1 MAEAL
6 KLWHNA
12 QLYTCDGHSRIIARG
27 ALLTRGSRIEWV
39 GDEAA
44 LPGAAAHEVH
54 DLSGALVTPGLIDSH
69 THLVFAG
76 TRATEYAERLR
87 GRSYEEIALAGGGM
101 AFSVAQAA
109 RLFEAAR
116 TLGLPVKMHA
126 EQLSNLGGTLMAAGA
141 GALSCDH
148 LEYAGEAEAAALA
161 RAGTVAVLL
170 PIAYYYLA
178 PERRPPLDALR
189 AHRVALAVASDCN
202 PGSAPAASLLTAMS
216 MATRLFGLTAEE
228 ALLGAGRGAHAVT
241 ARLAA
246 GDAPVYGIN
255 TGFGLLAN
263 TRIAPAQR
271 TLLQRNIILSHS
283 AGVGPLL
290 DDAIVRLTLVLKLA
304 SLLQGFSGVSPE
316 LARFLERLINAGL
329 CPCVP
334 AQGSVGASGD
344 LAPLAHLSLAVLGLG
359 DIRRHGEVLPAAEA
373 LAQEAL
379 APLALGPKEG
389 LALLN
394 GTQVSTALAL
404 AGLFEIETVFAGAVV
419 SGALSL
425 DALQG
430 SDAPFD
436 PRMHHLRGHDG
447 QARVAQVYRELL
459 SGSEIRESHR
469 TCTRVQDPYSLRC
482 QPQVMGA
489 CLDLITQQAATLTI
503 EANAVTDNPLIF
515 PDTGEVLSGG
525 NFHAEPVAFA
535 ADILA
540 LACAEVGSI
549 AERRLALLVDPK
561 MSGLPAFLAPDSGVN
576 SGFMLAQVTAA
587 ALVAEN
593 RMLCHPASV
602 DSIPTSANHEDHVS
616 MATHGARRLLAM
628 AGNALNIVALE
639 FLAACQGVDLR
650 APLETWRRLQ
660 DAHSA
665 LRLKVPFAQTDRL
678 LAPDVADA
686 AVTVRR
692 SEVQS
697 LVAPLLPSFR

>member
-1 MAEAL
+1 MAEPDSL
-6 KLWHNA
+6 KL
-12 QLYTCDGHSRIIARG
+12 
-27 ALLTRGSRIEWV
+27 GSRPLRL
-39 GDEAA
+39 A
-44 LPGAAAHEVH
+44 
-54 DLSGALVTPGLIDSH
+54 DLRRVYQGPVSVQID
-69 THLVFAG
+69 
-76 TRATEYAERLR
+76 
-87 GRSYEEIALAGGGM
+87 
-101 AFSVAQAA
+101 
-109 RLFEAAR
+109 
-116 TLGLPVKMHA
+116 
-126 EQLSNLGGTLMAAGA
+126 
-141 GALSCDH
+141 
-148 LEYAGEAEAAALA
+148 AAAL
-161 RAGTVAVLL
+161 GAV
-170 PIAYYYLA
+170 
-178 PERRPPLDALR
+178 RD
-189 AHRVALAVASDCN
+189 
-202 PGSAPAASLLTAMS
+202 
-216 MATRLFGLTAEE
+216 
-228 ALLGAGRGAHAVT
+228 AHAVT

-246 GDAPVYGIN
+246 ADAPAYGIN

-263 TRIAPAQR
+263 TRIPPAQR

-283 AGVGPLL
+283 CGVGPLL

-304 SLLQGFSGVSPE
+304 SLLQGFSGVSME

-329 CPCVP
+329 MPCVP

-359 DIRRHGEVLPAAEA
+359 EIRRHGEVLPAAEA

-379 APLALGPKEG
+379 SPLALGPKEG

-419 SGALSL
+419 SGALAL

-436 PRMHHLRGHDG
+436 PRIHHLRGQDG

-459 SGSEIRESHR
+459 AGSEIRESHR

-549 AERRLALLVDPK
+549 TERRLALLVDPK
-561 MSGLPAFLAPDSGVN
+561 MSGLPAFLTPDSGVN

-602 DSIPTSANHEDHVS
+602 DSIPTSANQEDHVS
-616 MATHGARRLLAM
+616 MATHGARRLLTM

-650 APLETWRRLQ
+650 APLKTSPRLQ
-660 DAHSA
+660 NPHGA

-686 AVTVRR
+686 AATVRR

-697 LVAPLLPSFR
+697 LVASLLPSFR